1 MGANCKRQGS
11 LSAGRVWG
19 FPFHEGETDLV
30 SKQTVLNLTMP
41 ASGWPMGEKYF
52 KMMNIFSS
60 SFLFHAVYALYM
72 MSVPVCVV
80 CVCVWPVCVWPVC
93 VCVCNALASLW
104 KWVWRPTTNVGI
116 ILLLFYLFSEAGSL
130 HHPWSALIWLIS
142 VASLLWR
149 FCLHL
154 PVLELQMRC
163 HNSQHVYWWWGSE
176 HNSPHLPGKHFKHW
190 AFSPGLQL
198 KAG

>member
-52 KMMNIFSS
+52 KTMNIFSS

-72 MSVPVCVV
+72 ISVSVCVA
-80 CVCVWPVCVWPVC
+80 C
-93 VCVCNALASLW
+93 VCVCAMPLHRCGNECGDLRLMLESSSCSSTFSWRQGLFIIPGAL
-104 KWVWRPTTNVGI
+104 
-116 ILLLFYLFSEAGSL
+116 
-130 HHPWSALIWLIS
+130 
-142 VASLLWR
+142 
-149 FCLHL
+149 
-154 PVLELQMRC
+154 
-163 HNSQHVYWWWGSE
+163 
-176 HNSPHLPGKHFKHW
+176 
-190 AFSPGLQL
+190 
-198 KAG
+198 